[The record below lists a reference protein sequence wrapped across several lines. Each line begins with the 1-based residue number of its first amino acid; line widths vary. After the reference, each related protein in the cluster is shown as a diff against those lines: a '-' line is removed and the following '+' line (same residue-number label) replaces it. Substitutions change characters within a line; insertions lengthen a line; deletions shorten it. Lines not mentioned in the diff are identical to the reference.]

1 MAETP
6 QWAWQ
11 EWKPQENAFRYL
23 AILCAALVLMPVA
36 RLAGQ
41 EAQSGVDVRATISS
55 EAIYAPELTEGPR
68 DGTPLDGAFRAVVY
82 PMVKLSEHWIVASAV
97 QFSSVPYF
105 TEDSMTPEHAVTT
118 KCCKLT
124 LGYSR
129 FWKSGSLNVRGSGTS
144 RSL

>member
-11 EWKPQENAFRYL
+11 GWRPQENAFRYL

-68 DGTPLDGAFRAVVY
+68 NGTPLDGAFRAVVY
-82 PMVKLSEHWIVASAV
+82 PMVKLSEHWIDQIGHPECAV
-97 QFSSVPYF
+97 NGDAIARLSFSFS
-105 TEDSMTPEHAVTT
+105 DSNAAGAMSSEN
-118 KCCKLT
+118 
-124 LGYSR
+124 R
-129 FWKSGSLNVRGSGTS
+129 RRS
-144 RSL
+144 RSGP